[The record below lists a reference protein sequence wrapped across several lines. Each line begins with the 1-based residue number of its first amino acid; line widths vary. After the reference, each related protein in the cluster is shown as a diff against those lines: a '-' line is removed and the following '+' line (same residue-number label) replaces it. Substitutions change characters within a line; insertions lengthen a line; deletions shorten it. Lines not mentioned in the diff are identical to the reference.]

1 MGQPDYR
8 IYELNKRL
16 QQRTDVSVSIE
27 SRFDLLLFYFC
38 LTYNSFFVLV
48 LHLAQ
53 NSLFPCL
60 QLYTGKDNC
69 LWMPHSIVHIR
80 K

>member
-38 LTYNSFFVLV
+38 LTYNIFFVGLT
-48 LHLAQ
+48 LSTKFLI
-53 NSLFPCL
+53 SLFTVVHKER
-60 QLYTGKDNC
+60 QLFMNAA
-69 LWMPHSIVHIR
+69 
-80 K
+80 

>member
-38 LTYNSFFVLV
+38 LTYNSFL
-48 LHLAQ
+48 
-53 NSLFPCL
+53 C
-60 QLYTGKDNC
+60 
-69 LWMPHSIVHIR
+69 
-80 K
+80 